1 MRNLGPTTL
10 RWLADLGLTT
20 EEAILAED
28 PIAVAR
34 ALRRAGHPA
43 SLNLVYALA
52 GARLGLPWNALPPE
66 IRLSLA
72 NRWNTRRTVLTSET
86 FSQDTP
92 HDDAG

>member
-1 MRNLGPTTL
+1 MRNLGPKTL

-20 EEAILAED
+20 EVAILAED

-52 GARLGLPWNALPPE
+52 GARLDLPWNALPTDLQE
-66 IRLSLA
+66 DLRQ
-72 NRWNTRRTVLTSET
+72 RWKHSENAKNGV
-86 FSQDTP
+86 DI
-92 HDDAG
+92 